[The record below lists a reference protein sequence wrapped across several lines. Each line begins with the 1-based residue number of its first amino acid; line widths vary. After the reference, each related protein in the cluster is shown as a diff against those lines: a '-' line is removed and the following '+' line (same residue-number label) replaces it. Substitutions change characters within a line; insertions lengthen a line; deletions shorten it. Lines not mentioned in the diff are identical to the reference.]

1 MSPEQRTLIE
11 EWLARV
17 DRGELSAAVAEGEL
31 SAAVAEYW
39 SQRYDSAEF
48 HRGQA
53 EARAA
58 RAEEQNA
65 KLREAL
71 RQMLDEHHFHHYHG
85 CPFDE
90 EPNVACTC
98 FIGPLHASVAAL
110 TVPDA
115 VPEEGRKL

>member
-58 RAEEQNA
+58 RAEAQNKGLRQA
-65 KLREAL
+65 LLKIADWDGQYGPWPERNDEWRAMAVVTAREAVP
-71 RQMLDEHHFHHYHG
+71 D
-85 CPFDE
+85 
-90 EPNVACTC
+90 
-98 FIGPLHASVAAL
+98 AAL